1 MLNSSSGNMGVV
13 GWSYWL
19 RKNLLLKSSVFLRL
33 KYCHVGKFLKFL
45 FSLCRHR
52 VFISKHPAFSY
63 SLITHCS
70 FNSNK
75 NKHDYYRGEDCK
87 KIVCK
92 YVIKH
97 VTKIIN
103 YEKIEMLQL
112 TKEGKKSYKQKFCS
126 IHAKKLV
133 MMIKNV
139 FILEITVITLGNI
152 GILCT

>member
-1 MLNSSSGNMGVV
+1 MQTQSLFAKIDTCYNFPENSSTA
-13 GWSYWL
+13 
-19 RKNLLLKSSVFLRL
+19 K
-33 KYCHVGKFLKFL
+33 
-45 FSLCRHR
+45 
-52 VFISKHPAFSY
+52 ITKHPAFSY

-75 NKHDYYRGEDCK
+75 NKHDYYRSEDCK

-92 YVIKH
+92 DVIKH

>member
-1 MLNSSSGNMGVV
+1 M
-13 GWSYWL
+13 
-19 RKNLLLKSSVFLRL
+19 
-33 KYCHVGKFLKFL
+33 GKFLKIL
-45 FSLCRHR
+45 FFYADTESLFTKIDTCYN
-52 VFISKHPAFSY
+52 FPENSSTAKITKHPAFSY

-70 FNSNK
+70 FDSNK

-87 KIVCK
+87 KIVWK
-92 YVIKH
+92 DLIKH

-103 YEKIEMLQL
+103 YKKIEMLQL
-112 TKEGKKSYKQKFCS
+112 TKEGKKSCKQKFCS

-133 MMIKNV
+133 LMIKNV